1 MPAKPEPGKS
11 YPFTIIVTAEETSGN
26 DKTKKLHASG
36 SLQINVLVK
45 KDRKPLE

>member
-36 SLQINVLVK
+36 SQIDVLVK
-45 KDRKPLE
+45 KDRKPPE